1 MAQQLISK
9 GSGVSPRE
17 GGVALATERLKIATI
32 LCPVDF
38 SEFSQ
43 GAFRFALALARH
55 FGSRLLVQ
63 HTVQPPMHLF
73 PEEQAVNMSAVQQYF
88 QDQLEGSRE
97 EIHRMLISNGVEP
110 HEATV
115 VLNQGEVRNHILET
129 IAKEQVDLLVMGTH
143 GGKGFNRLTLGLVA
157 DGMTHQTACPM
168 LVIGQPRAG
177 FAAPGEQVTAR
188 LKTIL
193 LATDFSAHSDRALT
207 YALQW
212 GREWNAKVIV
222 LHAVPELPPAM
233 KGIVDL
239 LREYNPYFE
248 RQVTDARENIRRLI
262 PEAVQ
267 QRCEVAYEVRHGNP
281 KEEIL
286 RVAEEKG
293 ADLIVMGTRGGG
305 STLPWGS
312 VSSAV
317 VPNGRFPVLVV
328 PIPVPGDPSAER
340 HSSST
345 RPEQVRPQVAEETLR
360 ER

>member
-1 MAQQLISK
+1 MAQQLVSK
-9 GSGVSPRE
+9 SSGVSTKE
-17 GGVALATERLKIATI
+17 GEVALAAERLKIATI

-43 GAFRFALALARH
+43 GAFQFAIALARH

-73 PEEQAVNMSAVQQYF
+73 LEERAVNMSAVEQYF

-97 EIHRMLISNGVEP
+97 EIRRMLISNRVGFQ
-110 HEATV
+110 EATIL
-115 VLNQGEVRNHILET
+115 LNQGEVCERILET

-143 GGKGFNRLTLGLVA
+143 GRKGFNRLTLGSVS
-157 DGMTHQTACPM
+157 DGMTHQTACPT

-177 FAAPGEQVTAR
+177 FAAPGEQVTVR
-188 LKTIL
+188 LRTIL

-222 LHAVPELPPAM
+222 LHAVPEIPPAM

-239 LREYNPYFE
+239 LPEYSSHFE
-248 RQVTDARENIRRLI
+248 RQVTDTWVHIHRLI
-262 PEAVQ
+262 PDAAQ
-267 QRCEVAYEVRHGNP
+267 HRCEVAYEVRHGNP

-305 STLPWGS
+305 SAVPWGS

-328 PIPVPGDPSAER
+328 PVPPVRDLSA
-340 HSSST
+340 
-345 RPEQVRPQVAEETLR
+345 
-360 ER
+360 